1 MEAKI
6 LEELDSL
13 ELLITPERPRPREMV
28 YADLSK
34 LVYLN
39 AVIKVGIATGILFHM
54 YGNHVDFI
62 LGSCSYI
69 SLKCEAPIV

>member
-39 AVIKVGIATGILFHM
+39 AVIKVG
-54 YGNHVDFI
+54 
-62 LGSCSYI
+62 CSVGHLTMRLIPYHLI
-69 SLKCEAPIV
+69 GLCG